1 MNTQGAST
9 EDWRK
14 LTEGRVILS
23 SLPNMTP
30 NTTTQGVS
38 SSPLLGK
45 TLISPQQDEETS
57 TPVASQPIPALTD
70 IKIDKK

>member
-1 MNTQGAST
+1 MNTRGAST
-9 EDWRK
+9 EDWRR

-38 SSPLLGK
+38 NSPLSNQI
-45 TLISPQQDEETS
+45 LIVPQQDEDTS
-57 TPVASQPIPALTD
+57 TPVTSQPIPALTD
-70 IKIDKK
+70 LKIDNK